1 MKNADI
7 DEFVEKASAVEALV
21 KGLKE
26 GTVDPDKMPKV
37 AGIETEEERI
47 EREVSMKWS
56 TFKPDTSYEFDR
68 YIYAHTTGNA
78 LRAAACTPRKGRG
91 PSSKAHGRGER
102 EVRMHAST
110 QLCYQYN

>member
-1 MKNADI
+1 M
-7 DEFVEKASAVEALV
+7 EALV

-26 GTVDPDKMPKV
+26 GTVDPDKMPKI

-56 TFKPDTSYEFDR
+56 TFKPDTSSEVDR
-68 YIYAHTTGNA
+68 YIYAHTIGDSP
-78 LRAAACTPRKGRG
+78 RAAACTPRKGG
-91 PSSKAHGRGER
+91 DSSSKAQGRRER

-110 QLCYQYN
+110 ELCYQ